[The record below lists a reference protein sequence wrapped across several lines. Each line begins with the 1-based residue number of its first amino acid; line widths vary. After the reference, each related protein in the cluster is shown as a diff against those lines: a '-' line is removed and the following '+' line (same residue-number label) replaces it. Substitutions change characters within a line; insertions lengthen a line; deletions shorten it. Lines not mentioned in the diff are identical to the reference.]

1 MSQASLRGSEW
12 DELDVQH
19 RGERV
24 TYVFRRAPGAARFEP
39 WVVVAPS
46 AILRRLGRDGLGLYA
61 GRTFR
66 RDQYVGR
73 YPTHDVVGHYPSRQ
87 AALAAP
93 ETRRRVRR
101 GRDKLIALR
110 APQGGVLL
118 VDGEGAGSPSPHIE
132 RCNDPRGLP
141 ALTPNAD
148 LTDAGWLR
156 VLHARVPPF
165 DLGKTIDA
173 NIASELRI
181 DYGGQEYW
189 DMMERLGT
197 SAAYAIEVED

>member
-1 MSQASLRGSEW
+1 M
-12 DELDVQH
+12 
-19 RGERV
+19 
-24 TYVFRRAPGAARFEP
+24 
-39 WVVVAPS
+39 
-46 AILRRLGRDGLGLYA
+46 
-61 GRTFR
+61 
-66 RDQYVGR
+66 
-73 YPTHDVVGHYPSRQ
+73 
-87 AALAAP
+87 
-93 ETRRRVRR
+93 RR

-118 VDGEGAGSPSPHIE
+118 VDGGGGSAPHVQ

-156 VLHARVPPF
+156 ILHARVPPF
-165 DLGKTIDA
+165 DLGKTIAA

-181 DYGGQEYW
+181 DYGHEYW

-197 SAAYAIEVED
+197 SAEYALEVD